1 MFLQVKEFL
10 QKTSVVSSPLGQES
24 KISQYIKRV
33 RRGTKLYLYLAE
45 MAPTA
50 DGGRKER
57 IIRRINEEE
66 ARSYGWKGESNGQ
79 GQTAK
84 LQEHETPPAGLVEQ
98 EPAQSSEGASILTM
112 PEGPSKE
119 APPKQEISREPD
131 HEEFRVVPRPR
142 GFYALEP
149 LRPNTPRGYSMVR
162 TDSDGVTNVFCGLCP
177 GFTCVHV
184 EFMKKWLRTH
194 PHG

>member
-1 MFLQVKEFL
+1 M
-10 QKTSVVSSPLGQES
+10 SVVSSLLGAES
-24 KISQYIKRV
+24 KIGQYIKPV

-50 DGGRKER
+50 DGGRQER
-57 IIRRINEEE
+57 IIRRVNEED

-79 GQTAK
+79 NQTTE
-84 LQEHETPPAGLVEQ
+84 LQEQETPPAGSVKR
-98 EPAQSSEGASILTM
+98 EPAQSSMSTLATPEGAL
-112 PEGPSKE
+112 KE
-119 APPKQEISREPD
+119 ASPKQENSGEPD
-131 HEEFRVVPRPR
+131 QDDEFKVVPRPR

-149 LRPNTPRGYSMVR
+149 QRPDLPRGYSVVR

-184 EFMKKWLRTH
+184 EFMKKWLQTR
-194 PHG
+194 